1 MLGCYFRHNF
11 SRMLYAMVPMK
22 NQQNDDGIIFIFFM
36 GNAFLHVK
44 RESYRYIW
52 GPIVNRIDFRCKG
65 ASVIKHAY
73 ARDKKLTNDISKEK
87 DDLFDW
93 HLNVN
98 KLFKICL
105 TLYGFKCWEI
115 LRGEVCNIDDKYM
128 KAALGVLMYIQVGII
143 SFIFYYLYS
152 VFH

>member
-1 MLGCYFRHNF
+1 M
-11 SRMLYAMVPMK
+11 
-22 NQQNDDGIIFIFFM
+22 
-36 GNAFLHVK
+36 
-44 RESYRYIW
+44 YI
-52 GPIVNRIDFRCKG
+52 G

-115 LRGEVCNIDDKYM
+115 LRKEVCNIDDTWKG
-128 KAALGVLMYIQVGII
+128 AERYIQVGNS
-143 SFIFYYLYS
+143 SFIILRI
-152 VFH
+152 

>member
-11 SRMLYAMVPMK
+11 SRFSMLQNIRAMVPMK
-22 NQQNDDGIIFIFFM
+22 NQQNDDGIIYFCVEIY
-36 GNAFLHVK
+36 FLHR
-44 RESYRYIW
+44 REFI
-52 GPIVNRIDFRCKG
+52 PTVNRIDFRCKG

-115 LRGEVCNIDDKYM
+115 LRRELCNIDDIWKE
-128 KAALGVLMYIQVGII
+128 LWVT
-143 SFIFYYLYS
+143 FRWE
-152 VFH
+152 